1 MSAATA
7 SPARP
12 TLVPLNSYRTTKKP
26 EPSDPRKVH
35 ARVVIQHERPGRWY
49 AFATKYGV
57 VTRKLPKQPTF
68 RKTSV
73 PIGCKEGYAD
83 PISAIHDG
91 TTTPEGAHANAL
103 FLATCGK
110 YVGGV

>member
-7 SPARP
+7 VRP

-35 ARVVIQHERPGRWY
+35 ARVVVQHERPGRWY
-49 AFATKYGV
+49 AFATRFGV

-68 RKTSV
+68 RKHSV

-83 PISAIHDG
+83 PLSAMNEG
-91 TTTPEGAHANAL
+91 TITPEGQHANAL
-103 FLATCGK
+103 FLATLGK